1 MSYLNINELHT
12 QINEKEI
19 KKLEKYD
26 DILKKCHT
34 RIKYYSQINR
44 TYCFFQIPEFIFGMP
59 LYDISELRIYIMNS
73 LQNNG
78 FTILYVDP
86 NWLFINWEIK
96 KDSKKITQAKPQ
108 AKKSSKVY
116 RSVESYKPS
125 GTFVYDDISMM
136 NMKDKTRHININ

>member
-1 MSYLNINELHT
+1 M
-12 QINEKEI
+12 K
-19 KKLEKYD
+19 
-26 DILKKCHT
+26 
-34 RIKYYSQINR
+34 
-44 TYCFFQIPEFIFGMP
+44 
-59 LYDISELRIYIMNS
+59 S

-96 KDSKKITQAKPQ
+96 KDSKKITQPKPQ
-108 AKKSSKVY
+108 AKKPSKVY